1 MGYIGLI
8 LTFGLPWAILAAA
21 LSPAAWWSWALLA
34 AALGFRCAV
43 ALQVG
48 QGVVHDTAVA
58 RRLWLLPLRDLIAFG
73 VWFWSF
79 ADNKVRWRGDV
90 FILEDGKIRPQ
101 GEVEIEGDQRIT
113 AEPER
118 DKVSAHW

>member
-1 MGYIGLI
+1 
-8 LTFGLPWAILAAA
+8 
-21 LSPAAWWSWALLA
+21 LLA
-34 AALGFRCAV
+34 VALGLRCAV

-48 QGVVHDTAVA
+48 QGVVHDQAVW
-58 RRLWLLPLRDLIAFG
+58 RHLWLLPLRDLIAFG

-79 ADNKVRWRGDV
+79 ADNKVRWRGDIFV
-90 FILEDGKIRPQ
+90 LEDGKIRPLDLRPDAQ
-101 GEVEIEGDQRIT
+101 SERIT